1 MLIGYSMPSPSW
13 AKSPMVVT
21 LQLRQLDVPPGQ
33 RLLVRNLDWPA
44 FERIL
49 TELGEHRASRI
60 AYSHGILEIRIPTP
74 EHEVDKELI
83 GDIVKT
89 LLDELEIDCECFG
102 STTFKQ
108 EAMNSGIE
116 PDQCFYIQNH
126 SQMRGKRRLD
136 LSIDP
141 PPDLAIEV
149 DVTSKTQLDAYIRLG
164 VPELWVYTQN
174 QLKIYTLQAGKYE
187 SVTISPTFPELPM
200 LDWVTDVLVQSANLG
215 RSPVLR
221 AFRKKV
227 RQIS

>member
-1 MLIGYSMPSPSW
+1 MP
-13 AKSPMVVT
+13 
-21 LQLRQLDVPPGQ
+21 
-33 RLLVRNLDWPA
+33 
-44 FERIL
+44 I
-49 TELGEHRASRI
+49 
-60 AYSHGILEIRIPTP
+60 P

-149 DVTSKTQLDAYIRLG
+149 DVTSKTQIDAYMSLG

-174 QLKIYTLQAGKYE
+174 QLKIYTLQAGQYE
-187 SVTISPTFPELPM
+187 SVTISPTFPKLPI

-215 RSPVLR
+215 RSPALR

-227 RQIS
+227 RQVA

>member
-1 MLIGYSMPSPSW
+1 
-13 AKSPMVVT
+13 MVVT

-33 RLLVRNLDWPA
+33 RLLVRNLDWPE

-60 AYSHGILEIRIPTP
+60 AYNQGILEIRMPTP

-126 SQMRGKRRLD
+126 AQMRGKRRLD

-141 PPDLAIEV
+141 SPDLAIEV
-149 DVTSKTQLDAYIRLG
+149 DVTSKTQIDAYINLG

-174 QLKIYTLQAGKYE
+174 QLKIYTLQAGQYE
-187 SVTISPTFPELPM
+187 SVTISPTFPELPI

-215 RSPVLR
+215 RSPALR

-227 RQIS
+227 RQIA

>member
-1 MLIGYSMPSPSW
+1 
-13 AKSPMVVT
+13 MVVT

-33 RLLVRNLDWPA
+33 RLLVRNLDWPE

-60 AYSHGILEIRIPTP
+60 AYNQGILEIRMPTP

-108 EAMNSGIE
+108 AAMNSGIE
-116 PDQCFYIQNH
+116 PDQCFYIQNRA
-126 SQMRGKRRLD
+126 RGKRRLD

-141 PPDLAIEV
+141 SPDLAIEV
-149 DVTSKTQLDAYIRLG
+149 DVTSKTQIDAYINLG

-174 QLKIYTLQAGKYE
+174 QLKIYTLQAGQYE
-187 SVTISPTFPELPM
+187 SVIISPTFPELPI

-215 RSPVLR
+215 RSPALR

-227 RQIS
+227 RQIL

>member
-1 MLIGYSMPSPSW
+1 
-13 AKSPMVVT
+13 MVVT

-33 RLLVRNLDWPA
+33 RLLVRNLDWPE

-60 AYSHGILEIRIPTP
+60 AYNQGILEIRMPTP

-126 SQMRGKRRLD
+126 AQMRGKRRLD

-141 PPDLAIEV
+141 SPDLAIEV
-149 DVTSKTQLDAYIRLG
+149 DATSKTQIDAYINLG
-164 VPELWVYTQN
+164 IPELLVYTQN
-174 QLKIYTLQAGKYE
+174 QLKIYTLQAGQYE
-187 SVTISPTFPELPM
+187 SVTISPTFPELPI

-215 RSPVLR
+215 RSPALR

-227 RQIS
+227 RQIA